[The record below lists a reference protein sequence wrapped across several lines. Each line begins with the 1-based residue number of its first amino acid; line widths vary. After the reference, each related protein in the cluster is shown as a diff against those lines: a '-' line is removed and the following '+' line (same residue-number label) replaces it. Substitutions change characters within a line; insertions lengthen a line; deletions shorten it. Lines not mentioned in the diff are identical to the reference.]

1 MEMVEKVWV
10 WVRRERVKVR
20 VLGEKEKDT
29 IKRV

>member
-1 MEMVEKVWV
+1 MVERVWI

-20 VLGEKEKDT
+20 VLGEKERVM